1 VQRVIAIA
9 MTLGAVACGFAPKA
23 ASDAAAISDTISDDC
38 EPATVACDGP
48 VVRTCGADHHW
59 DPSQDRTCEFTC
71 SAGTCVAAS
80 NLPLDDVAMCTSAA
94 AVLAPASGATV
105 YVSEVGGTHLDCSPN
120 CGVPGVTR
128 IDVEKSYAGAP
139 GLALFCLAK
148 LVLPAA
154 TQLGI
159 PSGGGPKPAIAF
171 VVDGEVTIDG
181 IVSFD
186 GGSAGSGA
194 DGGHAG
200 PGGYDGATKSSDDG
214 NAGQGP
220 CHGSGGTNDGPP
232 IASDFSGGGGGG
244 AGNMT
249 IGGDGG
255 DGSCVNGDH
264 HGHGGAHGGVC
275 GTDDLQPLIGGSGGG
290 GGGDATVDGPY
301 GYAGGGGGGALQIS
315 ARRTITITGS
325 VSARGGAGYG
335 TMSIDGGG
343 GGGAGGG
350 LLFEAPSLLISGAL
364 DVDGGSG
371 GIAGPHLGGA
381 GATVN
386 MLAASGVSYTGN
398 GQGGTGG
405 GGGGGRIR
413 IVGGNATCVGGVSPI
428 NSCTTGVLPVVPP

>member
-1 VQRVIAIA
+1 MQRVIAIGV
-9 MTLGAVACGFAPKA
+9 TFGAVACGFHPA
-23 ASDAAAISDTISDDC
+23 AGADATAIPDAISDICD
-38 EPATVACDGP
+38 PATVACDGP

-59 DPSQDRTCEFTC
+59 DPAQDHTCQYTC
-71 SAGTCVAAS
+71 SAGACVAAS
-80 NLPLDDVAMCTSAA
+80 NLPLDDVATCTPAA

-105 YVSEVGGTHLDCSPN
+105 YVSSVGGTHLECSPN
-120 CGVPGVTR
+120 CGVSGVTR
-128 IDVEKSYAGAP
+128 IEVDKTYAGTP
-139 GLALFCLAK
+139 GLAMFCLAK
-148 LVLPAA
+148 LVVPAA

-159 PSGGGPKPAIAF
+159 PSGGGPQPAIAF

-186 GGSAGSGA
+186 GGAAGSGD

-200 PGGYDGATKSSDDG
+200 PGGFDGATKSDDDG
-214 NAGQGP
+214 HDGQGP
-220 CHGSGGTNDGPP
+220 CHGSGGTNSGPL

-244 AGNMT
+244 AGNLT

-255 DGSCVNGDH
+255 DGSCVDGDH
-264 HGHGGAHGGVC
+264 HGRGGAHGGVC
-275 GTDDLQPLIGGSGGG
+275 GTADLQPLIGGSGGG

-315 ARRTITITGS
+315 ARRTISITGL
-325 VSARGGAGYG
+325 VSSRGGAGYG
-335 TMSIDGGG
+335 TSSIDGGG

-350 LLFEAPSLLISGAL
+350 LLFEAPSLLISGTL
-364 DVDGGSG
+364 EVDGGPG
-371 GIAGPHLGGA
+371 GIAGPHLGGV
-381 GATVN
+381 GATAN
-386 MLAASGVSYTGN
+386 LLAASGVSYTGN

-428 NSCTTGVLPVVPP
+428 N